1 MHYRWT
7 KARWPQKGTKGA
19 KAFIFCAFCASLW
32 LPSSVCHPAARSVS
46 ELSRLIQ
53 LREAATA
60 VNKKHF
66 PSLIHHNAGAY
77 LIFLRCSLN
86 AFASA
91 SIRKTSMCSNGGVDA
106 SARTSS
112 RTAAL
117 EHRPNVTDLI
127 S

>member
-1 MHYRWT
+1 MDRIPMAT
-7 KARWPQKGTKGA
+7 KRHKTRKSIHLLCVLCLFVATL
-19 KAFIFCAFCASLW
+19 FCF
-32 LPSSVCHPAARSVS
+32 HPAARSVS
-46 ELSRLIQ
+46 QLSRVIWP
-53 LREAATA
+53 REAATA